1 MLTLTTCLPRLP
13 PRRLPSPLPTGLGMG
28 GIVRLPLFHLF
39 SDLTRLISILADT
52 AFALVL
58 AVGELGLLVVSRKG
72 KEWRDAARAPEGQ
85 HTGKS
90 EKDSLDTDRR
100 ARFWRK

>member
-13 PRRLPSPLPTGLGMG
+13 PRRLPSPLPTGLGTG
-28 GIVRLPLFHLF
+28 GIVRLAPVY
-39 SDLTRLISILADT
+39 LISDFWLIPILADT

-90 EKDSLDTDRR
+90 EKVGMGTGRCDRL
-100 ARFWRK
+100 WRK